1 MREVRMT
8 VTLGWLVMMKM
19 KVVMV
24 MTVAE
29 MMMMMMMMRI
39 QVLKH
44 QEVTRKGRITG
55 DCAIIVMMM
64 VGMVLAV

>member
-29 MMMMMMMMRI
+29 MMMMMMMRI

>member
-29 MMMMMMMMRI
+29 MMMMMRI

-55 DCAIIVMMM
+55 GCAIIVMMM